1 MKKQTPFHLA
11 LGVNNIEK
19 AKNFYENVLECPVG
33 RYNKEKLWFDIDF
46 WGHQLVFTYISD

>member
-1 MKKQTPFHLA
+1 MKKLTPFHLA

-46 WGHQLVFTYISD
+46 WGHQLVFTYIND